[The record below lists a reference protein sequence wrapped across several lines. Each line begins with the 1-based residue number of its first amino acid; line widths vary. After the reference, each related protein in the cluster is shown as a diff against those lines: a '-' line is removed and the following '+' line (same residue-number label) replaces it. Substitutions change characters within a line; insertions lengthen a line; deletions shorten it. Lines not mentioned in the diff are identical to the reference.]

1 MFFKKKVK
9 AVESKEIDTE
19 AIKKEI
25 DNLRTVL
32 KDDFSKEHLVKL
44 AALENDLGNTL
55 TSIELLEDYMN
66 NNKELGIVLN
76 ELMKYYNI
84 MVKKCASEK
93 DDEKLQNYLSKTDN
107 LMQMSKD
114 IIRGKY

>member
-1 MFFKKKVK
+1 MFFKKKAK
-9 AVESKEIDTE
+9 AVEIVEINTV
-19 AIKKEI
+19 AVQNEI
-25 DNLRTVL
+25 DNLKIIL
-32 KDDFSKEHLVKL
+32 KDDFSKENLIKL
-44 AALENDLGNTL
+44 ASLENDLGHTL

-84 MVKKCASEK
+84 MVKKYASEK
-93 DDEKLQNYLSKTDN
+93 NDVELQNYLTKTDN
-107 LMQMSKD
+107 LMQISKD